1 MNPLSSF
8 LVLWL
13 LVLVVVI
20 TVVVADELSID
31 DIRKLKIAELKN
43 RLKLKGLT
51 CNGCAEKDDYVNLYM
66 NNQNLPDVIV
76 APVDTET
83 TSESSSDSSS
93 SDSSSNSE
101 TDRNMAAEEV

>member
-1 MNPLSSF
+1 MS
-8 LVLWL
+8 
-13 LVLVVVI
+13 
-20 TVVVADELSID
+20 
-31 DIRKLKIAELKN
+31 
-43 RLKLKGLT
+43 
-51 CNGCAEKDDYVNLYM
+51 
-66 NNQNLPDVIV
+66 NQNLPDVIV